1 MVLAGW
7 SFGGFLAPRAAAFEP
22 RLAALIA
29 DPGQWDQ
36 RDAIVR
42 VLPLTAEQKA
52 AFPDIDPHALD
63 EMEAGL
69 VGPEGD
75 PMRRWSLLDRGRWV
89 HDKQT
94 LFEVLAELA
103 TFSLSDVADRIACP
117 ALLTE
122 AEADPIAGSAA
133 TLYDALTVERKTLIK
148 FASAEGAGQHCEA
161 NGRRLYHQRIYDWL
175 DDTLAP

>member
-1 MVLAGW
+1 
-7 SFGGFLAPRAAAFEP
+7 
-22 RLAALIA
+22 
-29 DPGQWDQ
+29 
-36 RDAIVR
+36 
-42 VLPLTAEQKA
+42 
-52 AFPDIDPHALD
+52 
-63 EMEAGL
+63 
-69 VGPEGD
+69 
-75 PMRRWSLLDRGRWV
+75 MRRGSLLDRGRWV

-148 FASAEGAGQHCEA
+148 FASAEGAGRHCEA